1 MIYLYIFIEEN
12 KLNCFSKTMSYY
24 KNTRKNYGQLPP
36 NIHMTPYITQIDSPS
51 EVYESNYV
59 NSPKTEKKRK
69 VTFESERS
77 ESTFEFK
84 NSLTSS
90 DLSSHQIH
98 RPQTATITRSFKQA
112 SLTHLNQNTRYK
124 PINNQ
129 QAKNPDPIMKR
140 NDGKN
145 YNTHHRQSIV
155 NQTHFY
161 QNQILQKPEVHS
173 IKNKRVRH
181 TFYDESD
188 DDESL
193 LVILT
198 GVDII
203 DNKNPKLMKKSLDR
217 LFNYIDN
224 YLYN

>member
-1 MIYLYIFIEEN
+1 
-12 KLNCFSKTMSYY
+12 MSYY
-24 KNTRKNYGQLPP
+24 KNTRKNYGQLPQ
-36 NIHMTPYITQIDSPS
+36 NIHMTPYITEIDSPS
-51 EVYESNYV
+51 EVFQSNYV
-59 NSPKTEKKRK
+59 NSLKTEKRRK

-77 ESTFEFK
+77 ESPFEFK

-98 RPQTATITRSFKQA
+98 RPQTAPTRTFKQA
-112 SLTHLNQNTRYK
+112 SLINLNQNNRYK
-124 PINNQ
+124 PMNNQ
-129 QAKNPDPIMKR
+129 QAKNPDPIIKR
-140 NDGKN
+140 FDGKN
-145 YNTHHRQSIV
+145 YNTHHRQSFV

-161 QNQILQKPEVHS
+161 QNQTIQKPEVHN
-173 IKNKRVRH
+173 IKNKRFRH
-181 TFYDESD
+181 KFCDEND

-198 GVDII
+198 GVNII

-217 LFNYIDN
+217 LFKYIDN

>member
-1 MIYLYIFIEEN
+1 M
-12 KLNCFSKTMSYY
+12 
-24 KNTRKNYGQLPP
+24 
-36 NIHMTPYITQIDSPS
+36 
-51 EVYESNYV
+51 
-59 NSPKTEKKRK
+59 
-69 VTFESERS
+69 
-77 ESTFEFK
+77 
-84 NSLTSS
+84 
-90 DLSSHQIH
+90 H

-112 SLTHLNQNTRYK
+112 SLTNLNQNTRYK

-140 NDGKN
+140 YDGKN
-145 YNTHHRQSIV
+145 YNAHHRQSIV

-161 QNQILQKPEVHS
+161 QNQILQKPEFHS
-173 IKNKRVRH
+173 IKNKRVRRK
-181 TFYDESD
+181 FCDESD

-198 GVDII
+198 GVNII